1 MPASRTKVIRAAL
14 LLVAVMAMAMAD
26 RAGAAFELR
35 SSVFG
40 AGGAPGTDVNGRK
53 HVGTLGQT
61 AVGPG
66 ANGSFVLDS
75 GFWRKLSVSTGV
87 LEGALPGVFRNALIG
102 NAPNPFNPV
111 TTIQYEVGEASPVEV
126 SIYSV
131 QGRLVRTLVNE
142 TKSAGRYDAIWD
154 GRDER
159 GMSVGSGMYLYRLR
173 IGEFHSIRKMLLL
186 K

>member
-1 MPASRTKVIRAAL
+1 VPLFKTTITLVAL
-14 LLVAVMAMAMAD
+14 LLLTVAAQAGTGGD
-26 RAGAAFELR
+26 RAVFLLR
-35 SSVFG
+35 SSVIG
-40 AGGAPGTDVNGRK
+40 AGGVPGENGNMK
-53 HVGTLGQT
+53 TVGTLGQT
-61 AVGPG
+61 AIG
-66 ANGSFVLDS
+66 AGTNSSFQLYS
-75 GFWRKLSVSTGV
+75 GFWQKLSVSTGV

-111 TTIQYEVGEASPVEV
+111 TTICYEVGETAPVEV

-131 QGRLVRTLVNE
+131 QGRLVRILVNE
-142 TKSAGRYDAIWD
+142 TKSSGRYESIWD

-173 IGEFHSIRKMLLL
+173 IGDFHSIRKMLLL